1 MQIRRRLPHGSMI
14 NDSVNIGAV
23 MIYKEFLGSLHIC
36 CNSVSFLFIA
46 FLVGVGDCMIGLIF
60 KVG

>member
-1 MQIRRRLPHGSMI
+1 MI
-14 NDSVNIGAV
+14 NDSINIGAV
-23 MIYKEFLGSLHIC
+23 MICRGFLGSLRIC

-46 FLVGVGDCMIGLIF
+46 FLVGVGDYMIGLIF